1 MAISKRFSAIELV
14 NPIDSPISGYGITF
28 GGRIQLR
35 PKDRVLIDN
44 GGSGFRALDIYL
56 SLFSNPVVYFCLT
69 LLLRPN
75 PGIRSIVPEYSKAP
89 AMAITETNTIPTYKG
104 VFEVFPISRGI

>member
-1 MAISKRFSAIELV
+1 MNYGRTGFSGVDPE
-14 NPIDSPISGYGITF
+14 N
-28 GGRIQLR
+28 
-35 PKDRVLIDN
+35 
-44 GGSGFRALDIYL
+44 
-56 SLFSNPVVYFCLT
+56 CLT

-89 AMAITETNTIPTYKG
+89 ATAIAETSTIPTYKG